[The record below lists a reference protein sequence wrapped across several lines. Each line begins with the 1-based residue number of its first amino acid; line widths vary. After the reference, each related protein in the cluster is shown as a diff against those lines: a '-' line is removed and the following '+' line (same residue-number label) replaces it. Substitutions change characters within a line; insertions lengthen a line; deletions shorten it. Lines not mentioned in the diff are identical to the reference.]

1 MRNKVNY
8 RLLNILLL
16 TAIIYLMYLLK
27 DLVSGVLEVVINIL
41 KPFII
46 GFALAYAVYPFM
58 KWLMKKKVPKTL
70 SIFIII
76 VLILLFLTFVI
87 ISIIPIITTQLG
99 TLFSSIITFISNID
113 HLFNIDLT
121 SFKTSISGYFNT
133 ITNDLGKY
141 ISDGA
146 ISFVNAS
153 INFVSNFIIV
163 LVAFIYFL
171 FDMDN
176 IRENIKLIFKKKS
189 KKTFNLIKEIDI
201 EITHYFKGL
210 FLCIVI
216 QFIEYTS
223 LFYLI
228 GHPNFLL
235 LGLLASVSTV
245 IPYFGGIIANIIA
258 VISASVVSPELL
270 IFTLIIAFIC
280 PNIDGYIIS
289 PKVYG
294 KTNQISPLLSIFAV
308 FTGGVLGGFVGI
320 LIALPTALIML
331 VIYRN
336 YKKDIIKKI
345 DNIKEKI

>member
-27 DLVSGVLEVVINIL
+27 DLVSGVLGVVINIL

-58 KWLMKKKVPKTL
+58 KWLMKKKVPKPV

-76 VLILLFLTFVI
+76 ILILLFLTFVI

-141 ISDGA
+141 ISNGA

-171 FDMDN
+171 FDMDS
-176 IRENIKLIFKKKS
+176 IRDNIKFIFKKKS
-189 KKTFNLIKEIDI
+189 KKLFNLVKEIDI

-216 QFIEYTS
+216 QFIEYTT

-235 LGLLASVSTV
+235 LGILASVSTV

-320 LIALPTALIML
+320 LIALPTALIIL

>member
-1 MRNKVNY
+1 MKNNINELYENINEIERLNLLCPPLYYGNVNKYTKN
-8 RLLNILLL
+8 LLDSDITDCISVLQDF
-16 TAIIYLMYLLK
+16 YYK
-27 DLVSGVLEVVINIL
+27 VSTKISNLFNNVEWVDVDKLDNN
-41 KPFII
+41 KFR
-46 GFALAYAVYPFM
+46 F
-58 KWLMKKKVPKTL
+58 
-70 SIFIII
+70 IFINND
-76 VLILLFLTFVI
+76 T
-87 ISIIPIITTQLG
+87 
-99 TLFSSIITFISNID
+99 NN
-113 HLFNIDLT
+113 LFNIDLT

-235 LGLLASVSTV
+235 LGLLASVSTG

>member
-1 MRNKVNY
+1 MKNKLNY
-8 RLLNILLL
+8 RLLNILVL
-16 TAIIYLMYLLK
+16 TTIIYLIYLLK
-27 DLVSGVLEVVINIL
+27 DLVGGVLGVVINIL

-46 GFALAYAVYPFM
+46 GFALAYAIYPFM
-58 KWLMKKKVPKTL
+58 KWLMKKKIPKTI

-76 VLILLFLTFVI
+76 VLVLLFLTFVI
-87 ISIIPIITTQLG
+87 MSIIPIITTQLG

-141 ISDGA
+141 ISNGA

-153 INFVSNFIIV
+153 INFISNFIIV

-171 FDMDN
+171 FDMDS
-176 IRENIKLIFKKKS
+176 IRDNIKFIFKKKS
-189 KKTFNLIKEIDI
+189 KKLFNLVKEIDI

-216 QFIEYTS
+216 QFIEYTT

-235 LGLLASVSTV
+235 LGILASVSTV

-320 LIALPTALIML
+320 LIALPTALIIL

>member
-16 TAIIYLMYLLK
+16 TAIIYLMYFLK
-27 DLVSGVLEVVINIL
+27 DLVSGVLGVVINIL

-58 KWLMKKKVPKTL
+58 KWLMKKKVPKPL